1 MKKYIIP
8 SISAA
13 LGLMAIF
20 ATPPAFSQAMYAI
33 NLGVYPV
40 CTGCHTS
47 QDNPS
52 KRNVM
57 AGASWNHLAVSTPVC
72 TNGQV
77 LNTAQTAC
85 ITPVPTCTGGQ
96 VLNAAKDACITPTP
110 TCISPQV
117 LNAAQTACI
126 TPTPNCV
133 APQVLD
139 ATQTTCITPTPSCVS
154 PQVLNAAKDACITP
168 TPSCVAPQVLNAAK
182 DACVTPVTTT
192 APTCVLP
199 QVLNAAKTACV
210 TPSTTTTLTCVLP
223 KVLNTAKT
231 ACVTPSS
238 TKTNTKPVLNSV
250 AQQWDI
256 EAGQLLTIPLSVK
269 DAEQDEFVITGSV
282 AGSKFSKIYPNAGTL
297 LPTIDF
303 QWTPTAKQV
312 NKIYTISFMA
322 KETKTTQKFASN
334 KVSVR
339 IRVWPAGNRD
349 VASVSKLNVAT
360 SVWKAGTL
368 TLSGNVVFNPLMT
381 PAERKAFIAKQLEL
395 TVTSGKSA
403 TGGELVGNKPLILD
417 NKGNWSVSFPV
428 AQAQAPCDITLQYE
442 GQNASRTVT
451 GVTCKTAST
460 AVTTVATAGNNS
472 SFGEHEENESEG
484 EDDRHHGEGEH
495 DD

>member
-1 MKKYIIP
+1 MKKHILP
-8 SISAA
+8 SISAV

-20 ATPPAFSQAMYAI
+20 AAPPASSQAMYAI

-52 KRNVM
+52 KHNVM

-72 TNGQV
+72 SNGQV

-96 VLNAAKDACITPTP
+96 VLNATKDACITPTP
-110 TCISPQV
+110 TCVSPQV
-117 LNAAQTACI
+117 LNAAQTACV
-126 TPTPNCV
+126 TPVPTCTGG
-133 APQVLD
+133 QVLNATND
-139 ATQTTCITPTPSCVS
+139 ACITPATLTCVS
-154 PQVLNAAKDACITP
+154 PQVLNATKTACITP
-168 TPSCVAPQVLNAAK
+168 ATTTPTCTGGKVLNAAK
-182 DACVTPVTTT
+182 TACVTPATTT
-192 APTCVLP
+192 TQPTCVLP

-210 TPSTTTTLTCVLP
+210 TPG
-223 KVLNTAKT
+223 
-231 ACVTPSS
+231 S

-269 DAEQDEFVITGSV
+269 DAEQDEFVMTGSV
-282 AGSKFSKIYPNAGTL
+282 SGSKFSKVYPNAGTL

-368 TLSGNVVFNPLMT
+368 TLSGNVVFNALMT
-381 PAERKAFIAKQLEL
+381 PAERKAFIAKKLDL

-403 TGGELVGNKPLILD
+403 TGGELVGNAPLTLD
-417 NKGNWSVSFPV
+417 SKGNWSVSLPV

-472 SFGEHEENESEG
+472 SFGGHEGNESEG
-484 EDDRHHGEGEH
+484 GDHEGGEHHDGGEH